1 MSFNKSRFALELLSF
16 HTAID
21 MQDSGISEKFEGNLS
36 RIVEFYS
43 KYINEWAHK
52 KGFHDNDREMGTA
65 IALMHSELSEA
76 LEAHREGIHEST
88 KIEGF
93 SELEEELA
101 DTMIRIM
108 DTAGEHNLDVGGA
121 IVAKMRVNEDRPQ
134 KHGKEY

>member
-1 MSFNKSRFALELLSF
+1 MSFNKSRFALELLSL

-21 MQDSGISEKFEGNLS
+21 MQDSDLSEEFEGNFS

-43 KYINEWAHK
+43 EYINDWAHE
-52 KGFHDNDREMGTA
+52 KGFHDDEREMGTA

-76 LEAHREGIHEST
+76 LEAHREGIPEST

-101 DTMIRIM
+101 DTVIRIM
-108 DTAGEHNLDVGGA
+108 DFCEHKNYNLSYA
-121 IVAKMRVNEDRPQ
+121 IHAKLAYNKQRPY
-134 KHGKEY
+134 KHGKKF

>member
-21 MQDSGISEKFEGNLS
+21 MQDSDLSEEFEANFS

-43 KYINEWAHK
+43 EYINDWAHE
-52 KGFHDNDREMGTA
+52 KGFHDNEREMGTA

-76 LEAHREGIHEST
+76 LEAHREGIPEST

-101 DTMIRIM
+101 DTVIRIM
-108 DTAGEHNLDVGGA
+108 DTAGEHDLDVGGA

-134 KHGKEY
+134 KHGKQY